1 MSQTDQSLSGYVVLM
16 STPRLGGGA
25 PLLEGFFVLAQ
36 DSEDACTRV
45 VQKHGITDL
54 ELRVVKKLSENT
66 VRAPNLRAGEV
77 RYI

>member
-1 MSQTDQSLSGYVVLM
+1 M
-16 STPRLGGGA
+16 
-25 PLLEGFFVLAQ
+25 LEGFFVLAQ

-66 VRAPNLRAGEV
+66 VRALNLRAGEV